1 VSTDVVIFRAERIVS
16 RIAIPGELA
25 RAELRAAQPAAESTE
40 LGSIE
45 EIDRRPGWSD
55 ALTDRLAAARARL
68 AQLTFY
74 MLDPDSWR

>member
-1 VSTDVVIFRAERIVS
+1 MRTDVVIFRAERIVP
-16 RIAIPGELA
+16 RMAIQGEPA
-25 RAELRAAQPAAESTE
+25 RGRMRAAPPPLAPVE

-55 ALTDRLAAARARL
+55 ALTDRLAAGRSRL

-74 MLDPDSWR
+74 MFDPGAWR